1 MEMRNQYRRRGKD
14 SPQRAERARRKRSKP
29 NAETQRTQ
37 RFAEERRK
45 KGIHHRG
52 HREHGERK
60 DGKEKD
66 GKGRKRTEKDGEG
79 RKRTEKDGKG
89 FTTEIAEDHRGNG
102 ESRECWTADRG
113 TLGGWEILLWIWSW
127 HGGWSVLRRKLP
139 CRVRKKCGSCREM
152 VTLG

>member
-1 MEMRNQYRRRGKD
+1 MTSEWRCGISIGEEGGIHHRRRREHG
-14 SPQRAERARRKRSKP
+14 ERESKP

-66 GKGRKRTEKDGEG
+66 GKGRKRTDKDGKG
-79 RKRTEKDGKG
+79 RKRTERISPQRWRRTAEVTERVASAGQRIGVHSADGKSYFG
-89 FTTEIAEDHRGNG
+89 FGVG
-102 ESRECWTADRG
+102 TADG
-113 TLGGWEILLWIWSW
+113 
-127 HGGWSVLRRKLP
+127 V
-139 CRVRKKCGSCREM
+139 C
-152 VTLG
+152 